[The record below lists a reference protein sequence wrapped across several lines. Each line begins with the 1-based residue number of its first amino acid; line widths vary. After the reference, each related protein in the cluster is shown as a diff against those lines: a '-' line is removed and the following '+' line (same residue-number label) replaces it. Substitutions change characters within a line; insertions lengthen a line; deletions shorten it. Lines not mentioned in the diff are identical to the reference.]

1 MSSSECIH
9 LQIHEKVNNTKSEE
23 KKKKKVTEWW
33 ASELLCIAAWI
44 LNSITLGM
52 AVTLTTE
59 WMVPSVV
66 VLYGSVGGFPFL
78 WDLNIL
84 VYKRNQTGTTAPN
97 QTSSS
102 PSMVGN
108 NLFPHKE
115 IGEKERKVERI
126 ENNSE
131 IRKNKKK

>member
-66 VLYGSVGGFPFL
+66 VLYGFAM
-78 WDLNIL
+78 
-84 VYKRNQTGTTAPN
+84 K
-97 QTSSS
+97 
-102 PSMVGN
+102 
-108 NLFPHKE
+108 
-115 IGEKERKVERI
+115 
-126 ENNSE
+126 
-131 IRKNKKK
+131 